1 MALIAISVLVILVTT
16 FFCSTSEA
24 ALLSV
29 SRVRIHALA
38 EHDSGARLVERMK
51 DSVDRPI
58 AVILILNTI
67 ATSAGATL
75 VGRQWELTY
84 GGSNV
89 AAFTAAFTAVVL
101 VVGELLPKTL
111 GARHSLKVA
120 LLTARPLW
128 FAVRLVAPLL
138 WLVERMGRMLGGS
151 SKAGHVSV
159 DDIRALTRL
168 AVSAKVLGRE
178 EQMIIETASRLPR
191 IQVTQIMIH
200 REDMIWVAL
209 EGATQENLAS
219 AKRSMHSRL
228 LLCRHNLDD
237 LIGVVNVKDVLWRL
251 VEDPTTKTDGG
262 LRALLE
268 EVAREPLDVSADID
282 VSQLLRQFSEAHEHL
297 AVVRDGAGKVVGMV
311 TLEDVV
317 EELLGEVD
325 DEYDASPERI
335 ERLDV
340 GAWRFGGGT
349 LWAEAAA
356 RLGLPESE
364 FKAEDMD
371 LDGRIDVNDVAA
383 NRLRG
388 KLRTGGVFTIGKWR
402 FKVLRMRR
410 AKVLTVE
417 AALLGQPGSPN
428 LSDARRADTTLS

>member
-1 MALIAISVLVILVTT
+1 MVLIAVAVFIILTLS

-24 ALLSV
+24 SLLSV

-38 EHDSGARLVERMK
+38 EHDPSARLVERMK
-51 DSVDRPI
+51 DTIDRPI
-58 AVILILNTI
+58 AAILVLNTV
-67 ATSAGATL
+67 ANSAGAAL
-75 VGRQWELTY
+75 VGREWERVY
-84 GGSNV
+84 GGAHI
-89 AAFTAAFTAVVL
+89 AAFTAIFTTAIL

-111 GARHSLKVA
+111 GARHSLKIA

-128 FAVRLVAPLL
+128 IAIKLIAPLV
-138 WLVERMGRMLGGS
+138 WLVERMGKLLGGS
-151 SKAGHVSV
+151 SKGGHVSV
-159 DDIRALTRL
+159 DDIRAITRL

-200 REDMIWVAL
+200 REDMVWIAL
-209 EGATQENLAS
+209 EGPTQENLAA

-228 LLCRHNLDD
+228 LLCRNNLED
-237 LIGVVNVKDVLWRL
+237 LVGVVNVKDVLWRL
-251 VEDPTTKTDGG
+251 VEDPTTKTDAG
-262 LRALLE
+262 LRSLLE
-268 EVAREPLDVSADID
+268 EVGREPLYVNDDID
-282 VSQLLRQFSEAHEHL
+282 VSQLLRQFSEHHEHL
-297 AVVRDGAGKVVGMV
+297 AIVRDANGRVVGMV

-325 DEYDASPERI
+325 DEYDVSPERI

-349 LWAEAAA
+349 SWDEAAT

-371 LDGRIDVNDVAA
+371 LDGRIDVNDVAG

-410 AKVLTVE
+410 GKVLTVE
-417 AALLGQPGSPN
+417 VALIGQPTTTIA
-428 LSDARRADTTLS
+428 DARRGDTTLS